1 MAKKEINPRLGKTG
15 GQAVLEGVMMRTG
28 EKYATAVRNVNG
40 DISVKEGSFVSLRKK
55 SKIANFPLIRGV
67 VSFVESMIFSYKTL
81 SESVELSGIGDSAEP
96 ESKFDK
102 WLTEKFGDKLMQVVT
117 VIGTVLGVV
126 LAVALFILVPTAIT
140 AIIEKLTG
148 TELGIWKNVI
158 SGVIKIIIFI
168 LYMLIVSLQKDIRRV
183 FEYHG
188 AEHKTIFCYENNE
201 PLTVENVK
209 KNRRF
214 HPRCGTSFIFV
225 ILLIGIMVSVIA
237 NFFVNTWSSVP
248 LQFLTKLIL
257 LPIVVGIGFEFLMYA
272 GKHDNLFTRICSAPG
287 LWMQRITTKEPD
299 DGQIECAIEAL
310 LRSLPGDEAKEEAE
324 KTDVPMYPD
333 NKADGSDEEKESA
346 EFEAE

>member
-140 AIIEKLTG
+140 ALIEKLTG

-310 LRSLPGDEAKEEAE
+310 FRSLPEDEAQAEREKAGLAADDISDAE
-324 KTDVPMYPD
+324 KE
-333 NKADGSDEEKESA
+333 NQE
-346 EFEAE
+346 

>member
-1 MAKKEINPRLGKTG
+1 M
-15 GQAVLEGVMMRTG
+15 
-28 EKYATAVRNVNG
+28 
-40 DISVKEGSFVSLRKK
+40 
-55 SKIANFPLIRGV
+55 
-67 VSFVESMIFSYKTL
+67 SFVESLIFSYKTL
-81 SESVELSGIGDSAEP
+81 SESIELSGIGDDVEP
-96 ESKFDK
+96 ESKLDK
-102 WLTEKFGDKLMQVVT
+102 WLTDKFGDKLMQIAT

-126 LAVALFILVPTAIT
+126 LAVAFFILVPTAIT
-140 AIIEKLTG
+140 ALIEKLTKA
-148 TELGIWKNVI
+148 ELGIWKNVI

-168 LYMLIVSLQKDIRRV
+168 AYMLVVSLQKDIRRV

-188 AEHKTIFCYENNE
+188 AEHKTIFCYENGD

-225 ILLIGIMVSVIA
+225 ILLIGILVSVIA

-299 DGQIECAIEAL
+299 DSQIECAITAL
-310 LRSLPGDEAKEEAE
+310 LRSLPDDEAVSEAE
-324 KTDVPMYPD
+324 RAGVTLPDPFPAPAQDAPEDDGGQDDGVAETDE
-333 NKADGSDEEKESA
+333 NDGRGVTETA
-346 EFEAE
+346 AL